1 MSCIYV
7 ETKTNKY
14 PIYFKNG
21 FSDLKAAVE
30 ETGLSGRKLCLIA
43 DSNTGKLYAEKVKKE
58 MEGSFE
64 EIYVYMF
71 EAGEKNKNLSTISD
85 MYSFFIENRVDR
97 KTVVACLGGGVC
109 GDMAGFA
116 AATYL

>member
-58 MEGSFE
+58 LEGSFE
-64 EIYVYMF
+64 EIYVCDIRYFDLYAPDFIKENGITDVLFTMCTF
-71 EAGEKNKNLSTISD
+71 SAVGENAEGIKNNLLS
-85 MYSFFIENRVDR
+85 E
-97 KTVVACLGGGVC
+97 
-109 GDMAGFA
+109 
-116 AATYL
+116 